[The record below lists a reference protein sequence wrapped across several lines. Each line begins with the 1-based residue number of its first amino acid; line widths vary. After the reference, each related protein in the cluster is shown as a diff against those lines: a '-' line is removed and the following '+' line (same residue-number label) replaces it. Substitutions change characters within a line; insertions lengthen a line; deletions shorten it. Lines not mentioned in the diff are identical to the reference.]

1 MILALREPQV
11 VYKSPSQKIKE
22 IQENKPLTFW
32 DRLIKPIVAFFV
44 DTILEFTIDILSV
57 VLPIAAIPAQ
67 IIKIGARFVKN
78 VIVSAVAFGKVVWED
93 VLIATATEAVLFGFG
108 KSLAY
113 INKLGKIG
121 KNISKAVQYTK
132 QTARFLQKS
141 ISQKILYASKSILN
155 KAVKNS
161 KFLTAGVKKVLTPQN
176 INKALRA
183 GRVTYAAIRN
193 PFTLITKAITSSK
206 ALTKKF
212 LQKNVYQKMANYYAT
227 QLNKSLAKK
236 QLNKNLANKYIRTQR
251 LAKKGQ
257 FYFHSSWI
265 SGIRLYDE
273 RYWDQS
279 EFVTFF
285 LYFKREAT
293 SSSINSKGKRPLQFT
308 LPYQELLNFLNATS
322 KGQYYLNNWAWG
334 WVKGS
339 GRRKINELLELSNL
353 DSAVADKLFRITE
366 FYSNEP
372 DDLWQT
378 EQYNKYVK
386 KHRTNKDQYF
396 AYKIKNNNNG
406 YTYKFTKNLGT
417 AKKTGAYT
425 AQAKRIKRR

>member
-1 MILALREPQV
+1 MILALREPQIAF
-11 VYKSPSQKIKE
+11 KSPSQKLKE
-22 IQENKPLTFW
+22 IQEQKPLSFW
-32 DRLIKPIVAFFV
+32 DRLLKPIVAFFV

-108 KSLAY
+108 KSLTY
-113 INKLGKIG
+113 ISKLGKAG
-121 KNISKAVQYTK
+121 KNIAKGIRYTK
-132 QTARFLQKS
+132 QTLRFLKKS
-141 ISQKILYASKSILN
+141 ISQKILYASKSILS

-176 INKALRA
+176 INKAIRA

-193 PFTLITKAITSSK
+193 PFTLITKAITASRK
-206 ALTKKF
+206 LTKKF
-212 LQKNVYQKMANYYAT
+212 LQKNVYEKMANYYAI

-236 QLNKNLANKYIRTQR
+236 QLNKNLANKYIRSQR

-257 FYFHSSWI
+257 FYFNSSWI

-285 LYFKREAT
+285 LYFKKEAT
-293 SSSINSKGKRPLQFT
+293 NSSINPKGKRPLQFT
-308 LPYQELLNFLNATS
+308 LPYQELMNFLNAPS
-322 KGQYYLNNWAWG
+322 KGSYYLNNWAWG
-334 WVKGS
+334 WVKGQ

-353 DSAVADKLFRITE
+353 DNVVADKLFRITE

-378 EQYNKYVK
+378 QQYNEYVK

-396 AYKIKNNNNG
+396 AYKVKDNNNN

-417 AKKTGAYT
+417 AKKAGAYT
-425 AQAKRIKRR
+425 HQAKRIKRR

>member
-1 MILALREPQV
+1 MILALREPQIV
-11 VYKSPSQKIKE
+11 LKSPSQKLKE
-22 IQENKPLTFW
+22 LEEHKPLSFW

-44 DTILEFTIDILSV
+44 DTILEFTIHILSV
-57 VLPIAAIPAQ
+57 VLPVAAIPAQ

-108 KSLAY
+108 KSLSY
-113 INKLGKIG
+113 IKKLGKVG

-132 QTARFLQKS
+132 QTVRFLQKS

-161 KFLTAGVKKVLTPQN
+161 KFLTAGVKKALTPQN
-176 INKALRA
+176 INKAVRA

-206 ALTKKF
+206 TLSKKF
-212 LQKNVYQKMANYYAT
+212 IQKHVYQKMANYYAT

-236 QLNKNLANKYIRTQR
+236 QLNKNLANKYIRSQR

-257 FYFHSSWI
+257 FYFNSSWI

-279 EFVTFF
+279 ELVTFF

-293 SSSINSKGKRPLQFT
+293 SSSINHKGKRPLQFT
-308 LPYQELLNFLNATS
+308 LPYQELLNFLNAPS
-322 KGQYYLNNWAWG
+322 KGSYYLNNLAWG
-334 WVKGS
+334 WVKGQ

-353 DSAVADKLFRITE
+353 DNAIADKLFRITE

-378 EQYNKYVK
+378 QQYNKYIK

-396 AYKIKNNNNG
+396 AYKIKNNNNS
-406 YTYKFTKNLGT
+406 YTYKFTKDLSK
-417 AKKTGAYT
+417 AKKAGAYT
-425 AQAKRIKRR
+425 HQAKRIKRR